1 MLHHVSTLQARWG
14 SVLLCLLITAG
25 GLLLWPVDFL
35 AAADELPE
43 VVATVQGQSISAAE
57 LTAAVRSELLRLEME
72 RYQVMKQKLDELIAT
87 RLMQLEANT
96 RGVSLQQL
104 EQDEITAKIA
114 PVSDEQVK
122 AFYEANKNRIRQPLE
137 QVSPRI
143 EAYLQQQERA
153 KQQQTLLRD
162 LRQRYTVTVA
172 LAAPMVNVT
181 ADDDPFMGPADA
193 LVTIIEFSDF
203 ECPYCR
209 RVQPTLKRLLE
220 EYQGMLRLVFRDFPL
235 RNIHPQAQKA
245 AEAAQ
250 CAAEQQQFWPYH
262 DKLFAV
268 SQLQEQALK
277 QYAQELGLDMQRFVP
292 CFDSGKYAQE
302 VERDLQDGI
311 NAGVNATP
319 AFFVNGQP
327 LNGAVP
333 YERFKELVDSALEQ
347 AKSTKRTNQ

>member
-1 MLHHVSTLQARWG
+1 MLHHFLPLQGGWRP
-14 SVLLCLLITAG
+14 VLLCLLITAG
-25 GLLLWPVDFL
+25 GLLWPLDFL
-35 AAADELPE
+35 IAADELPD
-43 VVATVQGQSISAAE
+43 VVATVQEQSISAEE
-57 LTAAVRSELLRLEME
+57 LTVAVRSELLRLEME

-87 RLMQLEANT
+87 RLMQLEADK

-104 EQDEITAKIA
+104 EQEEINAKTA
-114 PVSDEQVK
+114 PVTAEQVK

-137 QVSPRI
+137 QISPRI

-162 LRQRYTVTVA
+162 LRQRYTVTIA
-172 LAAPMVNVT
+172 LAAPTVNVT

-220 EYQGMLRLVFRDFPL
+220 EYQGMIRLVFRDFPL

-268 SQLQEQALK
+268 SQLQEPDLK
-277 QYAQELGLDMQRFVP
+277 QYAQELGLDMQRFSP

-302 VERDLQDGI
+302 IERDLQDGI

-333 YERFKELVDSALEQ
+333 YERFKELVDNALEQ
-347 AKSTKRTNQ
+347 AKSAKRTNQ